1 MAHEDDP
8 LEHERASWKPSAG
21 LAVAVPDPVR
31 TPELPPHRERMTDKD
46 PAAMKRAVRTVYTL
60 FYLSLAGSIWAIAAY
75 MLFPIESGR
84 IIDIRY
90 NNLFI
95 GLGITLA
102 LLGIGIAAIH
112 WAKAIMSDKEYVE
125 PRHATRGRDTT
136 RAAAIRAFADANEE
150 SGFGRRVLI
159 RNSLI
164 AALVASV
171 APGIVLFRGLAPHSS
186 PEHPNA
192 GDPVALLE
200 HTMWKEGMRLAHDP
214 SGEPIRAADLTLG
227 SAVHVI
233 PEELAS
239 MSHSDGYLEEKAKA
253 LVLLVRMLPEQ
264 LTEPEDRKDWS
275 YDGIVAYSKV
285 CTHVGCPVA
294 LYEQQTHHLLCPCH
308 QSQFDVSDQ
317 AKVIFGPAARPLPQ
331 LPITVD
337 DEGYLV
343 ARSDFTE
350 PVGPSFWERH

>member
-1 MAHEDDP
+1 MAHEVDA
-8 LEHERASWKPSAG
+8 LEHERESWKPSAG
-21 LAVAVPDPVR
+21 LAVVVSDPVR
-31 TPELPPHRERMTDKD
+31 NPELPPHRERMTDKD
-46 PAAMKRAVRTVYTL
+46 PAAMTRAVRTIYTL
-60 FYLSLAGSIWAIAAY
+60 FYLSVAGSIWAIAAY

-84 IIDIRY
+84 IVDIRA

-95 GLGITLA
+95 GLGIALA
-102 LLGIGIAAIH
+102 LLAIGIAAIH
-112 WAKAIMSDKEYVE
+112 WSKAVMPDKEHVE
-125 PRHATRGRDTT
+125 DRHATRGRDET
-136 RAAAIRAFADANEE
+136 RAAAIEVFEVANEE
-150 SGFGRRVLI
+150 SGFGRRAMV

-171 APGIVLFRGLAPHSS
+171 APAVVLFRGLAPFNT
-186 PEHPNA
+186 PTNPIA
-192 GDPVALLE
+192 GNPVALLS
-200 HTMWKEGMRLAHDP
+200 HTMWEPGMRLAHDP
-214 SGEPIRAADLTLG
+214 TGEPIRAADVTIG

-233 PEELAS
+233 PQPLAGL
-239 MSHSDGYLEEKAKA
+239 SHEDGYLEEKAKA
-253 LVLLVRMLPEQ
+253 IVLLMRLQ
-264 LTEPEDRKDWS
+264 PEDLIEPADRADWS

-294 LYEQQTHHLLCPCH
+294 LYEQLTHHLLCPCH
-308 QSQFDVSDQ
+308 QSQFDVTDQ

-337 DEGYLV
+337 ADGYLV

>member
-8 LEHERASWKPSAG
+8 LEHERASWKPSPG
-21 LAVAVPDPVR
+21 LAVAVTDPVR
-31 TPELPPHRERMTDKD
+31 NPELPPHRERMTDKD
-46 PAAMKRAVRTVYTL
+46 PVAMRRAVRTVYTL
-60 FYLSLAGSIWAIAAY
+60 FYLSIAGSIWAIAAY

-84 IIDIRY
+84 MADIRA

-95 GLGITLA
+95 GLGIGLA
-102 LLGIGIAAIH
+102 LLAIGIAVIH
-112 WAKAIMSDKEYVE
+112 WSKAVMSDKEFIE

-136 RAAAIRAFADANEE
+136 RQAAIKAFADANEE
-150 SGFGRRVLI
+150 SGFGRRTMI
-159 RNSLI
+159 RNGLF
-164 AALVASV
+164 AALAASIV
-171 APGIVLFRGLAPHSS
+171 PGVVLFRGLAPFNT
-186 PEHPNA
+186 PENPHA
-192 GDPVALLE
+192 GDPVFLLE
-200 HTMWKEGMRLAHDP
+200 HTMWEEGMRLAHDP
-214 SGEPIRAADLTLG
+214 TGEPIRAADLTLG

-233 PEELAS
+233 PEPLAEL
-239 MSHSDGYLEEKAKA
+239 SHEEGYLEEKAKA
-253 LVLLVRMLPEQ
+253 LVLLVRLLPEQ
-264 LTEPEDRKDWS
+264 LIETDERKDWS
-275 YDGIVAYSKV
+275 YNGIVAYSKV

-308 QSQFDVSDQ
+308 QSQFDVTDQ

>member
-1 MAHEDDP
+1 MAHEEDP
-8 LEHERASWKPSAG
+8 LEHERASWKPSSG
-21 LAVAVPDPVR
+21 LAVAVTDPVKN
-31 TPELPPHRERMTDKD
+31 PGLPPHRARITDTD

-60 FYLSLAGSIWAIAAY
+60 FYLSLAGSIFAVAAY
-75 MLFPIESGR
+75 MLFPIESER
-84 IIDIRY
+84 MADIRS

-95 GLGITLA
+95 GLGIGLA
-102 LLGIGIAAIH
+102 LLAIGIGAIH
-112 WAKAIMSDKEYVE
+112 WSKAIMSDKEFIE
-125 PRHATRGRDTT
+125 DRHATRGRDSTREAAVEVF
-136 RAAAIRAFADANEE
+136 RAANDE
-150 SGFGRRVLI
+150 SGFGRRTAI
-159 RNSLI
+159 RGSLI

-171 APGIVLFRGLAPHSS
+171 APGIVLFRGLAPHSTE
-186 PEHPNA
+186 EHPHA
-192 GDPVALLE
+192 GDPVYLLN
-200 HTMWKEGMRLAHDP
+200 HTMWEEGERLAHDP

-233 PEELAS
+233 PEKLAGLG
-239 MSHSDGYLEEKAKA
+239 HHEGYLEEKAKA
-253 LVLLVRMLPEQ
+253 IVLLVRLLPEQ
-264 LTEPEDRKDWS
+264 LHELEERKDWS
-275 YDGIVAYSKV
+275 YNGIVAYSKV

-308 QSQFDVSDQ
+308 QSQFDVSDG

-337 DEGYLV
+337 DEGYLI

>member
-1 MAHEDDP
+1 MAHEDDA
-8 LEHERASWKPSAG
+8 LEHERASWKPSPG
-21 LAVAVPDPVR
+21 LAVAVTDPVR
-31 TPELPPHRERMTDKD
+31 NPELPPHRERMTDKD

-60 FYLSLAGSIWAIAAY
+60 FYLSVAASIWAVAAY

-84 IIDIRY
+84 IIDIRN

-95 GLGITLA
+95 GLGIGLA
-102 LLGIGIAAIH
+102 LLAIGIGAIH
-112 WAKAIMSDKEYVE
+112 WTKAIMSDKEHIE
-125 PRHATRGRDTT
+125 PRHATRGKDST
-136 RAAAIRAFADANEE
+136 REASVQAFRDANEE
-150 SGFGRRVLI
+150 SGFGRRTVI
-159 RNSLI
+159 RNSLF
-164 AALVASV
+164 AALAASII
-171 APGIVLFRGLAPHSS
+171 PGLTLFRGLAPESS
-186 PEHPNA
+186 PDHPHA
-192 GDPVALLE
+192 GDPVFLLS

-214 SGEPIRAADLTLG
+214 EGTPIRAADLTLG

-233 PEELAS
+233 PEPLAEL
-239 MSHSDGYLEEKAKA
+239 SHHDGYLEEKAKA
-253 LVLLVRMLPEQ
+253 IVLLMRLLPEQ
-264 LTEPEDRKDWS
+264 LKETEDRADWS
-275 YDGIVAYSKV
+275 YNGIVAYSKV

-308 QSQFDVSDQ
+308 QSQFDVTEG

-337 DEGYLV
+337 DEGYLI